1 MKAEIEIILNIPL
14 LEFSDNR
21 GHVTTNACEMIVNEI
36 RDVLWKGYP
45 LVNSF
50 IIEINNPEP
59 YSEKASEMFSEMK
72 TIKITAK

>member
-1 MKAEIEIILNIPL
+1 MKAEIKIMFDIPL

-21 GHVTTNACEMIVNEI
+21 GHITTNACDMIVNEV
-36 RDVLWKGYP
+36 RDVLLIGYP

-50 IIEINNPEP
+50 TIEINNPET
-59 YSEKASEMFSEMK
+59 YSAKASEMFSKMK